1 MVRGLPE
8 LWVTLNRSSVVPS
21 RRQPVT
27 IDSSLPNPDTQ
38 ESARIPVF
46 EEEARVEKRT
56 VDTGRGVRIHKTVVE
71 QPYQIDERLL
81 REGVE
86 VSHVPVDRIVALD
99 QAPATRYEGDTLVV
113 PIVEEVL
120 VVERRLR
127 IKEELRITRTR
138 REERH
143 AETVMLKT
151 EQVSV
156 ERFDESGDI
165 PSQ

>member
-1 MVRGLPE
+1 MSIDPLQPPAQEPIR
-8 LWVTLNRSSVVPS
+8 VPVI
-21 RRQPVT
+21 Q
-27 IDSSLPNPDTQ
+27 
-38 ESARIPVF
+38 
-46 EEEARVEKRT
+46 EEAQVEKRI
-56 VDTGRGVRIHKTVVE
+56 VDTGRGVRIHKTVAE
-71 QPYQIDERLL
+71 HPYQIDETLTHD
-81 REGVE
+81 EVQ

-113 PIVEEVL
+113 PVLEEVL

-143 AETVMLKT
+143 AETVMLRQ

-156 ERFDESGDI
+156 ERFDEAGDR
-165 PSQ
+165 PSTSSED